1 MWLKRLEEAGHPA
14 VSVVVAM
21 KRTIL
26 IIEDDAELAQ
36 LLKYH
41 LERTGDYRVDV
52 ALTAQEGLSALGERL
67 PNVLILDVNLPEM
80 SGFELCRNVRAAT
93 ATRHLPI
100 ILLTARTSEPDK
112 VLGLT
117 LGADDYVTKPF
128 SLRELE
134 ARIQALLRRVEGSP
148 PTSVYNDGL
157 LMVDHQNFL
166 VKVAG
171 EEIKLTRKEFA
182 LLSLLVQSR
191 GRTLTRD
198 YLLDRIWG
206 LQYYGDSRTLDVH
219 IRNLR
224 RKLGRGDYIET
235 IVGIGYRFRPPADE
249 PAE

>member
-1 MWLKRLEEAGHPA
+1 
-14 VSVVVAM
+14 M

-26 IIEDDAELAQ
+26 IIEDDAELAE

-41 LERTGDYRVDV
+41 LERSGDYRVDV
-52 ALTAQEGLSALGERL
+52 ALTGQAGLDALRERV
-67 PNVLILDVNLPEM
+67 PNLLILDINLPEM
-80 SGFELCRNVRAAT
+80 SGFELCRKIRTEAT
-93 ATRHLPI
+93 TSHLPI

-134 ARIQALLRRVEGSP
+134 ARIQALLRRVEGATVS
-148 PTSVYNDGL
+148 SVYDDGVL
-157 LMVDHQNFL
+157 YVDHKNFL
-166 VKVAG
+166 VKVSG
-171 EEIKLTRKEFA
+171 EEVKLTRKEFA

-224 RKLGRGDYIET
+224 
-235 IVGIGYRFRPPADE
+235 
-249 PAE
+249 

>member
-1 MWLKRLEEAGHPA
+1 MRESVA
-14 VSVVVAM
+14 VVM

-26 IIEDDAELAQ
+26 IIEDDAELAE

-41 LERTGDYRVDV
+41 LERSGDYRVDV
-52 ALTAQEGLSALGERL
+52 ALTGQAGLDVLRERV
-67 PNVLILDVNLPEM
+67 PNLLILDVNLPEM
-80 SGFELCRNVRAAT
+80 SGFELCRKIRTEAT
-93 ATRHLPI
+93 TSHLPI

-134 ARIQALLRRVEGSP
+134 ARIQALLRRVEGAPVS
-148 PTSVYNDGL
+148 SIYDDGVL
-157 LMVDHQNFL
+157 YVDHKNFL

-171 EEIKLTRKEFA
+171 EEVKLTRKEFA

-224 RKLGRGDYIET
+224 RKLGRSDYIET
-235 IVGIGYRFRPPADE
+235 VIGIGYRFRPPDGE
-249 PAE
+249 PSTD

>member
-1 MWLKRLEEAGHPA
+1 MA
-14 VSVVVAM
+14 VVM

-26 IIEDDAELAQ
+26 IIEDDAELAE

-41 LERTGDYRVDV
+41 LERSGDYRVDL
-52 ALTAQEGLSALGERL
+52 ALTGQAGLDMLRERV
-67 PNVLILDVNLPEM
+67 PNLLILDVNLPEM
-80 SGFELCRNVRAAT
+80 SGFELCRKIRTEAT
-93 ATRHLPI
+93 TSQLPI

-134 ARIQALLRRVEGSP
+134 ARIQALLRRVEGAAVS
-148 PTSVYNDGL
+148 SVYDDGVL
-157 LMVDHQNFL
+157 YVDHKNFL

-171 EEIKLTRKEFA
+171 EEVKLTRKEFA

-224 RKLGRGDYIET
+224 RKLGRSDCIET
-235 IVGIGYRFRPPADE
+235 VIGIGYRFRPPGSE
-249 PAE
+249 PSSER

>member
-1 MWLKRLEEAGHPA
+1 
-14 VSVVVAM
+14 M

-26 IIEDDAELAQ
+26 IIEDDAELAE

-41 LERTGDYRVDV
+41 LERSGDYRVDL
-52 ALTAQEGLSALGERL
+52 ALTGQAGLDMLRERV
-67 PNVLILDVNLPEM
+67 PNLLILDVNLPEM
-80 SGFELCRNVRAAT
+80 SGFELCRKIRTEAT
-93 ATRHLPI
+93 TSQLPI

-134 ARIQALLRRVEGSP
+134 ARIQALLRRVEGAAVS
-148 PTSVYNDGL
+148 SVYDDGVL
-157 LMVDHQNFL
+157 YVDHKNFL

-171 EEIKLTRKEFA
+171 EEVKLTRKEFA

-224 RKLGRGDYIET
+224 RKLGRSDCIET
-235 IVGIGYRFRPPADE
+235 VIGIGYRFRPPGSE
-249 PAE
+249 PSSER

>member
-1 MWLKRLEEAGHPA
+1 
-14 VSVVVAM
+14 M

-26 IIEDDAELAQ
+26 IIEDDAELAE

-41 LERTGDYRVDV
+41 LERSGDYRVDL
-52 ALTAQEGLSALGERL
+52 ALTGQAGLDVLRQRV
-67 PNVLILDVNLPEM
+67 PNLLILDVNLPEM
-80 SGFELCRNVRAAT
+80 SGFELCRKIRTEAT
-93 ATRHLPI
+93 TSHLPI

-134 ARIQALLRRVEGSP
+134 ARIQALLRRVEGA
-148 PTSVYNDGL
+148 TVGSVYDDGVL
-157 LMVDHQNFL
+157 SVDHKNFL

-171 EEIKLTRKEFA
+171 VEVKLTRKEFA

-224 RKLGRGDYIET
+224 RKLGRSDCIET
-235 IVGIGYRFRPPADE
+235 VVGIGYRFRPPGRE
-249 PAE
+249 PSSER